1 MEAAHCSV
9 VWNCSVQLNDIFMFK
24 AVNGVFSVRLR
35 RSGLATRCFVVRVCN
50 LVLVVCEKARM
61 SEILSHKISLL

>member
-1 MEAAHCSV
+1 MEAAHCTV

-35 RSGLATRCFVVRVCN
+35 RSGSQMFCCTCMQSGFGCL
-50 LVLVVCEKARM
+50 
-61 SEILSHKISLL
+61 